1 MLIKP
6 FAVDDCFFSALE
18 QNNKLQ
24 IDLAIKTLLLRTANL
39 SQYDLC
45 CLNFITQLPV
55 YFFILRMK
63 QASLVFP
70 ESHNVVLLY

>member
-1 MLIKP
+1 MT
-6 FAVDDCFFSALE
+6 VFSALE

-24 IDLAIKTLLLRTANL
+24 LDLAIKTLFLITANL

-55 YFFILRMK
+55 YFFYFENETGFL
-63 QASLVFP
+63 SFP
-70 ESHNVVLLY
+70 KVP